1 MQPIG
6 CFTDKHVKQIPSDV
20 LGNVRGS
27 QPPTLETTALCIKL
41 QASIYDTALM
51 HKLQHFLLISSSLL
65 PFVDVAYLILFLV
78 QRQKRSQAQ
87 ITRAFCSTLSIF
99 QILSENWGCEN

>member
-1 MQPIG
+1 MG

-20 LGNVRGS
+20 LGNIWGS
-27 QPPTLETTALCIKL
+27 QPPTLETTALCIKFR
-41 QASIYDTALM
+41 APIYDTALM
-51 HKLQHFLLISSSLL
+51 RKLQRFLLISSSFL
-65 PFVDVAYLILFLV
+65 PFLHVAHLILFVV

-87 ITRAFCSTLSIF
+87 VTQGFCSTPSIF